1 MQETTRTMPY
11 ATPQDLIDRLGA
23 REATALSDRFA
34 TGQPDLAVLAQALAL
49 AQDEVNG
56 YVGRRYAL
64 PLATGTGAL
73 AAVPS
78 MLTRLS
84 VDVARYR
91 QTGTEI
97 METEAIRNRFKDA
110 VKVLEQIADGRV
122 SLGDLML
129 ATAGGP
135 ASVGGNSA
143 VRAPIKAFSDLRQV
157 L

>member
-1 MQETTRTMPY
+1 MTY
-11 ATPQDLIDRLGA
+11 ATPQDLIDRLGV
-23 REATALSDRFA
+23 REATAISDRNA
-34 TGQPDLAVLAQALAL
+34 TGQPDIAVLTQALAL

-64 PLATGTGAL
+64 PLMTSSGQV
-73 AAVPS
+73 AAAPT
-78 MLTRLS
+78 MLTRL
-84 VDVARYR
+84 VIDITRYR

-110 VKVLEQIADGRV
+110 VKVLEQIARGEIN
-122 SLGDLML
+122 LGDLML

-143 VRAPIKAFSDLRQV
+143 VRAPVKGFGNLSQV

>member
-1 MQETTRTMPY
+1 MTY
-11 ATPQDLIDRLGA
+11 ATAQDLIDRLGV
-23 REATALSDRFA
+23 REATAISDRNK
-34 TGQPDLAVLAQALAL
+34 TGQPDLAVLDQALAL

-64 PLATGTGAL
+64 PLQTSAGQL
-73 AAVPS
+73 AATPS
-78 MLTRLS
+78 MLTRL
-84 VDVARYR
+84 VIDITRYR

-110 VKVLEQIADGRV
+110 LKVLEQIAKGEI

-135 ASVGGNSA
+135 AAVGGNTT
-143 VRAPIKAFSDLRQV
+143 VRAPAKGFGNLSQV